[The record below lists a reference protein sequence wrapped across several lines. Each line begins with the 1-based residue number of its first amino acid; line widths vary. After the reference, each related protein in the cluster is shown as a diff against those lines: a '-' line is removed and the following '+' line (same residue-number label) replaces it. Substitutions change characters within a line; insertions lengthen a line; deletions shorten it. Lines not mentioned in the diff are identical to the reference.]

1 MTEIRVTDTGT
12 WRIPDISHTHRGRGL
27 LLAGQLVEELSLD
40 HLPADA
46 AHGEQEPPGRGTVVR
61 VRHRLHRPAILAP
74 TPIPGRRPLPTPAS
88 RPYTTELEPGSSAP
102 RLRVAGPIDITTAE
116 DLEQELLRAC
126 RGATLNLEIDLSE
139 VTHLHS
145 AGVALLHRLRDKLQ
159 AQHRELRL
167 LTPPG
172 STAATVLDLVR
183 LPHTTISTAPNL

>member
-1 MTEIRVTDTGT
+1 
-12 WRIPDISHTHRGRGL
+12 
-27 LLAGQLVEELSLD
+27 
-40 HLPADA
+40 
-46 AHGEQEPPGRGTVVR
+46 
-61 VRHRLHRPAILAP
+61 
-74 TPIPGRRPLPTPAS
+74 
-88 RPYTTELEPGSSAP
+88 
-102 RLRVAGPIDITTAE
+102 VAGPIDITTAE